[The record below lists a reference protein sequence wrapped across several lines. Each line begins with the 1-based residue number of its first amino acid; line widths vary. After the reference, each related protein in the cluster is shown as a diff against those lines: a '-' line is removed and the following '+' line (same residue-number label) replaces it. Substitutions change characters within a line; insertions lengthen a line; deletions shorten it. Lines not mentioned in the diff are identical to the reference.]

1 MSVIA
6 IIDMRILLNEFC

>member
-6 IIDMRILLNEFC
+6 IIDIRILLNEFC